1 MQRFVRPCA
10 GIRRVQM
17 SLRASMGSARV
28 APALGA
34 TAAAAAFLLAA
45 SCQSP
50 TQMRMVL
57 RTDMACDTSSG
68 AAYTLNDLSIYVA
81 RDDATL
87 QQRMRDGTPAA
98 YMSSCTRGAGG
109 ELGTLYL
116 TPDGSDTG
124 MVAVMAGLVH
134 TGAGVSTRQ
143 SAQTCT
149 SASQENCLLS
159 TRRFRYSANQTGV
172 VPVLLEAS
180 CVNHRPECAPGE
192 TCRGGV
198 CASDAVDPVEVTKD
212 AGAPDVAIDAAP
224 DVGTPLANVLA
235 CDNGKVV
242 WTPAICTSQKVVQCL
257 EPAAAG
263 FTVRCLDNCTVQACC
278 AQPKSLDG
286 GISDQWCCVHGNVPV
301 VRTINLSDFNPQ
313 CPLGEYEAC
322 FSKEDCAACGGA
334 FEGLGMV
341 GFGTCSRRVR

>member
-1 MQRFVRPCA
+1 MNGVLRLRHVRAA
-10 GIRRVQM
+10 GA
-17 SLRASMGSARV
+17 LLV
-28 APALGA
+28 AFGA
-34 TAAAAAFLLAA
+34 LLAA

-57 RTDMACDTSSG
+57 RTDMACDTASG

-116 TPDGSDTG
+116 TPDGSDTAI
-124 MVAVMAGLVH
+124 VAVMAGLVH
-134 TGAGVSTRQ
+134 TGAGTSTRQ

-149 SASQENCLLS
+149 SAVQENCLLS
-159 TRRFRYSANQTGV
+159 TRRFRYSTHQTGV

-198 CASDAVDPVEVTKD
+198 CTSDVVDPVEGAKD
-212 AGAPDVAIDAAP
+212 AGAADVVLDSGFDGAGDGAP
-224 DVGTPLANVLA
+224 APTFTCAGGQPVYTAGALTDPSCSDPANPFK
-235 CDNGKVV
+235 C
-242 WTPAICTSQKVVQCL
+242 
-257 EPAAAG
+257 
-263 FTVRCLDNCTVQACC
+263 
-278 AQPKSLDG
+278 
-286 GISDQWCCVHGNVPV
+286 V
-301 VRTINLSDFNPQ
+301 VRTAGGSSIVCRASNTVGCVQICCSGGFTGQ
-313 CPLGEYEAC
+313 CCVRDGFPVPDANCGRDPIAC
-322 FSKEDCAACGGA
+322 FSESECSGCRGKFDPS
-334 FEGLGMV
+334 V
-341 GFGTCSRRVR
+341 GFGGCAAR

>member
-1 MQRFVRPCA
+1 MTFRFATGATSFVRT
-10 GIRRVQM
+10 
-17 SLRASMGSARV
+17 
-28 APALGA
+28 PAA
-34 TAAAAAFLLAA
+34 TAVVALLLLAA

-57 RTDMACDTSSG
+57 RTDMACDTASG

-87 QQRMRDGTPAA
+87 QQRMRDGIPAA

-134 TGAGVSTRQ
+134 TGAGTSTRQ

-149 SASQENCLLS
+149 SAVQENCLLS
-159 TRRFRYSANQTGV
+159 TRRFRYSAHQTGV

-192 TCRGGV
+192 TCRGGS
-198 CASDAVDPVEVTKD
+198 CTSDVVDPVEGAKD
-212 AGAPDVAIDAAP
+212 AGALPDAGNLDAALDAGGP
-224 DVGTPLANVLA
+224 FANILECA
-235 CDNGKVV
+235 KDTVV
-242 WTPAICTSQKVVQCL
+242 WTPAICSAGAQKQCL
-257 EPAAAG
+257 AEAASRLFAACG
-263 FTVRCLDNCTVQACC
+263 ATCTAEACC
-278 AQPKSLDG
+278 APAANPDRR
-286 GISDQWCCVHGNVPV
+286 CCVEGKVPV
-301 VRTINLSDFNPQ
+301 LRPINPTDFNPQ
-313 CPLGEYEAC
+313 CPAGGLRAC
-322 FSKEDCAACGGA
+322 FSIGECDACGGK
-334 FEGLGMV
+334 FEAAGMV
-341 GFGTCSRRVR
+341 GFGACSKP